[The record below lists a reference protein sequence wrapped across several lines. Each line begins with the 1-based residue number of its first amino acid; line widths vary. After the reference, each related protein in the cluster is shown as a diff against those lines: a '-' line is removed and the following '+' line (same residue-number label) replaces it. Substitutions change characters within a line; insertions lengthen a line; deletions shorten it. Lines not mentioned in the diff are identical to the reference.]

1 MVGFSTSNLFC
12 FCTDRSTGVKVVGF
26 LYFVWHFLELIWPVY
41 EINVFRANQTWYENS
56 TTFANITLLQNG
68 GYENLLVFGI
78 IFFLAGIVCSA
89 ILVWAT
95 MQVHIIIM
103 QFGML
108 KLVNSNTYFIIAMH
122 ALILLCLK

>member
-41 EINVFRANQTWYENS
+41 EINVFRANQTWYENT

-95 MQVHIIIM
+95 MQVCSV
-103 QFGML
+103 FLVKRGFTSTL
-108 KLVNSNTYFIIAMH
+108 KKLY
-122 ALILLCLK
+122 

>member
-12 FCTDRSTGVKVVGF
+12 FCTDRSAGVKVVGF

-41 EINVFRANQTWYENS
+41 EINAFRANQTWYENT
-56 TTFANITLLQNG
+56 TTFTNITLLQNG

-108 KLVNSNTYFIIAMH
+108 KLVNIAT
-122 ALILLCLK
+122 LISSLQCML

>member
-1 MVGFSTSNLFC
+1 M
-12 FCTDRSTGVKVVGF
+12 
-26 LYFVWHFLELIWPVY
+26 IWPVY
-41 EINVFRANQTWYENS
+41 EINAFRANQTWYENT
-56 TTFANITLLQNG
+56 TTFTNITLLQNG

>member
-1 MVGFSTSNLFC
+1 MVGFSTSNLIC

-95 MQVHIIIM
+95 MQVCSV
-103 QFGML
+103 FLVKRGFTSTL
-108 KLVNSNTYFIIAMH
+108 KKLY
-122 ALILLCLK
+122 